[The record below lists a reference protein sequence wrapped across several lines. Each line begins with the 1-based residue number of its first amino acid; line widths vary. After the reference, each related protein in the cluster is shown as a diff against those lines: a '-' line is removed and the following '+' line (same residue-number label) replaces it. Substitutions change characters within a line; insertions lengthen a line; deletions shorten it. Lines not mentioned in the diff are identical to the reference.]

1 VSALTIHPA
10 KSQLTI
16 LRTTNKNERAIDFV
30 IIAHKASES
39 IPNNDM
45 SDRFQSLS
53 GKVTFWL
60 RAA

>member
-10 KSQLTI
+10 KSQL
-16 LRTTNKNERAIDFV
+16 F
-30 IIAHKASES
+30 IAQKASES
-39 IPNNDM
+39 LPNNDM